1 MPKSKPEKPVK
12 KSAAAKP
19 APAAVAPAAV
29 APAAALPVSLAVAP
43 IVSPAF
49 APASGFTPV
58 FTTSAA
64 KPAPASGGDS
74 VWEIYQAA
82 LVAQRSGDMKAARE
96 GYLKVLRANPQ
107 DFDVLH
113 MLGVL
118 ETQQKNYQEALRL
131 LNEALKIDPQSA
143 PVLNNIGVALC
154 GAGRHAEGIQALQ
167 RALKIEPE
175 FADAC
180 ANMGRALCDTG
191 RLNESIPFFDRAVA
205 LEPDLADMHYQRAT
219 ALDKLMR
226 RDEALVSYDRVVELS
241 PGHAEAHCRRGHLLA
256 HAKRFRDALV
266 SYDRAIAAKNDYAE
280 AHCNRGNALRL
291 LGHLPEALVSVD
303 RALVLQ
309 PEIAQAHRIRGV
321 VLMGLAKYAQA
332 LEAFDKALALNP
344 KLIEAIND
352 RGNALRLL
360 GRMEEALAA
369 QEEAVRV
376 APNASAAYA
385 NRAVVLMDIG
395 RPAEALA
402 DMQRALELA
411 PDNAEFWNL
420 RGNALQALNRHA
432 EALAAY
438 QHSLKLAPDYAQPE
452 FNISMCT
459 LVRGE
464 FAQGWSGYEARW
476 RTGQRLGFIQFRK
489 PQWQGEQVEGRIL
502 AWGEQGIGD
511 QIFHLSMLESLRKKA
526 PNLIL
531 AVAPRLM
538 PLAERSFP
546 GASFVPLARA
556 QRERFEVQV
565 PLGSIGRFV
574 RRSWHEFPRNR
585 MAYLYADEAKVQ
597 QLRARLGGGRQPVIG
612 ISWLSRAER
621 FGELKS
627 LKLIAL
633 KPLLTRPGL
642 RFVDIQYGNT
652 DAERAA
658 VCRELGISIDR
669 LPDIDPYNDMDG
681 LAALIR
687 ACDLIVTTS
696 NTTAHLAGALG
707 APTLLMLP
715 FSSGRHW
722 YWHEERSD
730 SPWYPSMQL
739 FRQRAVGDWSD
750 IAAEVTAEVAKRI
763 PGP

>member
-1 MPKSKPEKPVK
+1 M
-12 KSAAAKP
+12 
-19 APAAVAPAAV
+19 
-29 APAAALPVSLAVAP
+29 
-43 IVSPAF
+43 
-49 APASGFTPV
+49 
-58 FTTSAA
+58 
-64 KPAPASGGDS
+64 
-74 VWEIYQAA
+74 
-82 LVAQRSGDMKAARE
+82 
-96 GYLKVLRANPQ
+96 
-107 DFDVLH
+107 
-113 MLGVL
+113 
-118 ETQQKNYQEALRL
+118 
-131 LNEALKIDPQSA
+131 
-143 PVLNNIGVALC
+143 
-154 GAGRHAEGIQALQ
+154 ALQ
-167 RALKIEPE
+167 
-175 FADAC
+175 
-180 ANMGRALCDTG
+180 
-191 RLNESIPFFDRAVA
+191 
-205 LEPDLADMHYQRAT
+205 PD
-219 ALDKLMR
+219 
-226 RDEALVSYDRVVELS
+226 
-241 PGHAEAHCRRGHLLA
+241 
-256 HAKRFRDALV
+256 
-266 SYDRAIAAKNDYAE
+266 
-280 AHCNRGNALRL
+280 
-291 LGHLPEALVSVD
+291 
-303 RALVLQ
+303 
-309 PEIAQAHRIRGV
+309 IAQAHRIRGV

-360 GRMEEALAA
+360 GRLEEAVAA
-369 QEEAVRV
+369 QEEAVRL

-385 NRAVVLMDIG
+385 NRAVALMDIG
-395 RPAEALA
+395 RPAGALA

-432 EALAAY
+432 EALGAY

-476 RTGQRLGFIQFRK
+476 RTGQRLGFIKFRK
-489 PQWQGEQVEGRIL
+489 PQWQGEQVGGRIL

-526 PNLIL
+526 PNLLL

-546 GASFVPLARA
+546 GVKFVPLARA
-556 QRERFEVQV
+556 QRERCEVQV

-574 RRSWHEFPRNR
+574 RRSWHEFPRER
-585 MAYLYADEAKVQ
+585 MAYLYADGARVQ
-597 QLRARLGGGRQPVIG
+597 QLRARLGGGRQPVVG

-627 LKLIAL
+627 LQLMAL

-658 VCRELGISIDR
+658 VCAELGISIDR

-730 SPWYPSMQL
+730 SPWYPSMKL

-750 IAAEVTAEVAKRI
+750 IAAEVTAEVAQRI
-763 PGP
+763 PAA

>member
-1 MPKSKPEKPVK
+1 M
-12 KSAAAKP
+12 AKP
-19 APAAVAPAAV
+19 KTAKPPKPS
-29 APAAALPVSLAVAP
+29 APAAA
-43 IVSPAF
+43 
-49 APASGFTPV
+49 GT
-58 FTTSAA
+58 
-64 KPAPASGGDS
+64 S
-74 VWEIYQAA
+74 VWEIYQSA
-82 LVAQRSGDMKAARE
+82 LQAQRSGDLQAARE

-118 ETQQKNYQEALRL
+118 ETQQKNYPEALRL
-131 LNEALKIDPQSA
+131 LNEALKLDPESA

-154 GAGRHAEGIQALQ
+154 GAGRHLEGMQSMQ
-167 RALKIEPE
+167 RALQIEPD

-191 RLNESIPFFDRAVA
+191 RLAEAIPFYDRALA
-205 LEPDLADMHYQRAT
+205 LEPEMADMHYQRAV
-219 ALDKLMR
+219 ALDRLMR
-226 RDEALVSYDRVVELS
+226 RDEALAAYERVTELN
-241 PGHAEAHCRRGHLLA
+241 PGHAEAHCKRGHLLA

-280 AHCNRGNALRL
+280 AHCNRGNMLRL
-291 LGHLPEALVSVD
+291 LGHLQEALASVD
-303 RALVLQ
+303 RALALQ
-309 PEIAQAHRIRGV
+309 PEVAQAHRIRGV

-332 LEAFDKALALNP
+332 LESFDRALALNP

-360 GRMEEALAA
+360 GRLQEAVAA
-369 QEEAVRV
+369 QEEAVRL

-385 NRAVVLMDIG
+385 NRAVALMDIG

-432 EALAAY
+432 EAVAAY
-438 QHSLKLAPDYAQPE
+438 EHSLKLAPDYAQPE
-452 FNISMCT
+452 FNISMCR

-464 FAQGWSGYEARW
+464 FADGWRGYEARW
-476 RTGQRLGFIQFRK
+476 RTGQRLGFIKFHK
-489 PQWQGEQVEGRIL
+489 PLWQGERVQGRIL

-511 QIFHLSMLESLRKKA
+511 QIFHLSMLESLRQRA
-526 PNLIL
+526 PNLLL

-546 GASFVPLARA
+546 GVRFVPLARA
-556 QRERFEVQV
+556 QRERCEVQV
-565 PLGSIGRFV
+565 PLGSIGRYV
-574 RRSWHEFPRNR
+574 RRSWHEFPRDR
-585 MAYLYADEAKVQ
+585 SAYLYADLAKVQ
-597 QLRARLGGGRQPVIG
+597 QLRARLGDGRQPVIG
-612 ISWLSRAER
+612 LSWLSRAER

-627 LKLIAL
+627 LSLRAL
-633 KPLLTRPGL
+633 EPLLGRPGL

-658 VCRELGISIDR
+658 VCAALGIAIER
-669 LPDIDPYNDMDG
+669 LPDVDPYNDMDA

-715 FSSGRHW
+715 YASGRHW
-722 YWHEERSD
+722 YWHEQRSD
-730 SPWYPSMQL
+730 SPWYPSMRL
-739 FRQRAVGDWSD
+739 FRQQAVGDWSD
-750 IAAEVTAEVAKRI
+750 VVAAVAAEVAARF
-763 PGP
+763 PGA